1 MCGIQMFRSV
11 IDRFSA
17 RLAEG
22 QNRLEQIAIEKN
34 LHCAVLQLS
43 KASCDGETKSASLCV
58 AGASPRTK
66 RSVSSSPET
75 VSSIWEMF
83 RIAICVSDA
92 LSVTVT

>member
-1 MCGIQMFRSV
+1 MCGIQVFRSV

-58 AGASPRTK
+58 AGA
-66 RSVSSSPET
+66 VSADETFGQT

>member
-1 MCGIQMFRSV
+1 MCGIQVFRSV

-43 KASCDGETKSASLCV
+43 KASCDGETN
-58 AGASPRTK
+58 
-66 RSVSSSPET
+66 
-75 VSSIWEMF
+75 
-83 RIAICVSDA
+83 
-92 LSVTVT
+92 

>member
-1 MCGIQMFRSV
+1 MCGIQVFRSV

-43 KASCDGETKSASLCV
+43 KASCDGETKSAAGWGCV
-58 AGASPRTK
+58 ILVARAGLVYA
-66 RSVSSSPET
+66 VET
-75 VSSIWEMF
+75 VEQARKISQ
-83 RIAICVSDA
+83 
-92 LSVTVT
+92 

>member
-1 MCGIQMFRSV
+1 MCGIQVFRSV

-22 QNRLEQIAIEKN
+22 QNCLEQIAIEKN

-58 AGASPRTK
+58 AGA
-66 RSVSSSPET
+66 VSADET
-75 VSSIWEMF
+75 FGQLFSGASASTRGILF
-83 RIAICVSDA
+83 R
-92 LSVTVT
+92 

>member
-58 AGASPRTK
+58 AGA
-66 RSVSSSPET
+66 VSADET
-75 VSSIWEMF
+75 FGQLFSGDGQLCCNSWFVSNNTLV
-83 RIAICVSDA
+83 R
-92 LSVTVT
+92 